1 MIHSTYVYVLYIYID
16 TSFYI
21 IHISM
26 YNRCTLSV
34 YIYIYLFVVYY
45 IHSIYIQIYVPPV
58 KFSPASASFSRSTTK
73 KRTGDGGTADAVGTA
88 GEKSGGDV
96 PWLLI
101 CYDKWLLINS

>member
-1 MIHSTYVYVLYIYID
+1 MHTI
-16 TSFYI
+16 
-21 IHISM
+21 
-26 YNRCTLSV
+26 C
-34 YIYIYLFVVYY
+34 IYIYLFVVYY

>member
-1 MIHSTYVYVLYIYID
+1 MHTICIYIF
-16 TSFYI
+16 SILY
-21 IHISM
+21 
-26 YNRCTLSV
+26 TL
-34 YIYIYLFVVYY
+34 Y
-45 IHSIYIQIYVPPV
+45 IYIQIYVPPV
-58 KFSPASASFSRSTTK
+58 KFPPASASFSRSTTK

>member
-1 MIHSTYVYVLYIYID
+1 
-16 TSFYI
+16 
-21 IHISM
+21 
-26 YNRCTLSV
+26 
-34 YIYIYLFVVYY
+34 
-45 IHSIYIQIYVPPV
+45 V
-58 KFSPASASFSRSTTK
+58 KFPPASASFSRSTTK

>member
-1 MIHSTYVYVLYIYID
+1 
-16 TSFYI
+16 
-21 IHISM
+21 M
-26 YNRCTLSV
+26 YNICTLSV
-34 YIYIYLFVVYY
+34 YNVYIYIFVVYY
-45 IHSIYIQIYVPPV
+45 IHYIYIYTQIYVPPV
-58 KFSPASASFSRSTTK
+58 KFPPASASFSRSTTK